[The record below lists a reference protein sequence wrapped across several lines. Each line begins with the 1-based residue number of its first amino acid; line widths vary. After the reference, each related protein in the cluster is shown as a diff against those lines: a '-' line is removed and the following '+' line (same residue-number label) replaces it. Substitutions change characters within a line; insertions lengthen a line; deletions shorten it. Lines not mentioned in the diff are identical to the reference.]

1 MAALRSGAR
10 SGPPAVRRESPRAKH
25 AGWAA
30 VIGLFALSG
39 CSWASGWFGS
49 SEPAA
54 RPILE
59 PGTCPTAAILKP
71 LSQTALF
78 APGQPHEPP
87 GVSFYGLL
95 SEVEAKCDRAGDAV
109 RLALDV
115 VVVGERGPAA
125 GGASG
130 LDLWYFVAVTGSDQA
145 ILGKRLFPVH
155 IEVPTTAKRA
165 AVSDHIEE
173 TIPLGGRRPG
183 DVNIILG
190 FQQGAEA
197 VEFYRH
203 YRGR

>member
-1 MAALRSGAR
+1 MAAFSSGAR
-10 SGPPAVRRESPRAKH
+10 RGRPAMRRESPRAKR

-30 VIGLFALSG
+30 VIGLFVLSG

-87 GVSFYGLL
+87 GVAFYGLL
-95 SEVEAKCDRAGDAV
+95 SEVEAKCD
-109 RLALDV
+109 
-115 VVVGERGPAA
+115 
-125 GGASG
+125 
-130 LDLWYFVAVTGSDQA
+130 
-145 ILGKRLFPVH
+145 
-155 IEVPTTAKRA
+155 RA

-183 DVNIILG
+183 DVNVILG

>member
-1 MAALRSGAR
+1 
-10 SGPPAVRRESPRAKH
+10 VRRESPRAKH

-30 VIGLFALSG
+30 VIGLLALSG

-95 SEVEAKCDRAGDAV
+95 SEIEAKCDRAGDAV

-115 VVVGERGPAA
+115 VV
-125 GGASG
+125 GGATG
-130 LDLWYFVAVTGSDQA
+130 VDLWYFVAVTGSDQA

-155 IEVPTTAKRA
+155 IEVPATAKRA
-165 AVSDHIEE
+165 AVSDHIEQ

-183 DVNIILG
+183 DVNVILG
-190 FQQGAEA
+190 FQQGPEA